1 MFERFTEKAIKVIML
16 SQEEARRLEHNVVSD
31 EQILLGLIAEETGVA
46 AQAFK
51 TVGIDLR
58 SARVEVEKVAG
69 RGPGFIAVEFPFAP
83 NAVRSLEV
91 AAAESERLGHSRID
105 TEHLLLGLIHN
116 PNNERVS
123 RVLIA
128 LDVDIESLEQHV
140 VRQIES
146 EGYILARD
154 RKYRPEEP
162 TEYSFSNLGEDSLD
176 LVAGEMSTAEISARL
191 ASLLS
196 AWVEPRRS
204 GRIFVDTE
212 FNLPTGDL
220 ISIDVSYVV
229 GMVEVIGVPELVAE
243 IRSDVKP
250 LFVLRAKI
258 HLMLTLGTRVG
269 LLIDPEDCTV
279 TVYRP
284 DTQALELDDDPL
296 ASELGSE
303 DTLTI
308 PELFPGWELPIA
320 QLWSPV

>member
-1 MFERFTEKAIKVIML
+1 MFERFTEKSIKVIVIA
-16 SQEEARRLEHNVVSD
+16 QDETRRLGHGVTGN
-31 EQILLGLIAEETGVA
+31 EQILLGLIAEGRGVA
-46 AQAFK
+46 AQVFK
-51 TVGIDLR
+51 AVGVNLQN
-58 SARVEVEKVAG
+58 ARVEVEKVAG
-69 RGPGFIAVEFPFAP
+69 RGLGFIAVEIPFAP

-91 AAAESERLGHSRID
+91 AAEESERLGHSRID
-105 TEHLLLGLIHN
+105 TEHLLLGLIHA

-123 RVLIA
+123 GVLGA
-128 LDVDIESLEQHV
+128 LGVDIGSLEQQV
-140 VRQIES
+140 IRQIES
-146 EGYILARD
+146 EGYNLARD
-154 RKYRPEEP
+154 RRYRPEES
-162 TEYSFSNLGEDSLD
+162 TEYNFSNLGEDSLD
-176 LVAGEMSTAEISARL
+176 LVASKMATTEISVRL

-196 AWVEPRRS
+196 VWVEPRRS

-212 FNLPTGDL
+212 FNLPTGDV
-220 ISIDVSYVV
+220 ISLDVSYVV
-229 GMVEVIGVPELVAE
+229 GMVQVIGVPELVAE

-279 TVYRP
+279 TVYHL